1 MTARKSIIIT
11 DDDPGIQDVA
21 RIIFERANY
30 DVIVLASGEP
40 LLNGAFEIPDLFIL
54 DRQLSGVDGLDI
66 CRVLKSRTET
76 AHVPIII
83 ISASPQI
90 GNLAKLA
97 GADAFIEK
105 PFKMREL
112 REIAHQLTS

>member
-1 MTARKSIIIT
+1 MTARKTIIFT

-30 DVIVLASGEP
+30 EVVVLASGEP
-40 LLNGAFEIPDLFIL
+40 LLSGAFEIPDLFIL

-66 CRVLKSRTET
+66 CRELKARPET
-76 AHVPIII
+76 ANVPVII

-90 GNLAKLA
+90 GKLAKMA

-105 PFKMREL
+105 PFKVREL
-112 REIAHQLTS
+112 REIAQKLTS